1 MAQREKRSP
10 PIRCL
15 VAVHRGRDWG
25 PVRRAGDH
33 VPGADQ
39 LVQDL
44 RDHGPA
50 NFVLEPPG
58 FLLHRWQP
66 QQGMTTHLCAIG
78 DYPGPWPFYDAQG
91 LID

>member
-44 RDHGPA
+44 RDHGPKA
-50 NFVLEPPG
+50 G
-58 FLLHRWQP
+58 
-66 QQGMTTHLCAIG
+66 T
-78 DYPGPWPFYDAQG
+78 
-91 LID
+91 